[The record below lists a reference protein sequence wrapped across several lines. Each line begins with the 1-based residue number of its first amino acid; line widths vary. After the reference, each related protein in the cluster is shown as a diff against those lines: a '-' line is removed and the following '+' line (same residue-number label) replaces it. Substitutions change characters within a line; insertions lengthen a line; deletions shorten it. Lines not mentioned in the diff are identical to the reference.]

1 MKFQVKEYS
10 KESFYKIN
18 DWVSDIMLLGD
29 LSNLPSINLIDW
41 NEWDYEKQSIKS
53 MFIEIPDPQLAIIF
67 KLIMGEH
74 LE

>member
-18 DWVSDIMLLGD
+18 DWVSDIMLSD
-29 LSNLPSINLIDW
+29 DPSDSPSINLIDW

-53 MFIEIPDPQLAIIF
+53 MFIEIPDPRLAIIF
-67 KLIMGEH
+67 KLTMGEY